1 LADAPGWQV
10 RRLFMR
16 TLLLFLAAAGMAGCA
31 SYQTADYDRGAVSA
45 YAQRPAPFIYDRA
58 GIHTAT
64 TPPHSSIPPPSRA
77 PSQEDHTASTPA
89 LLRANGRRL
98 VKAARAARLQTR
110 SGRRT
115 PTTSDGVSKRCLQ
128 SAGPALFYTPVVP
141 IGAPQQLASRY

>member
-58 GIHTAT
+58 GYPYGYYAT
-64 TPPHSSIPPPSRA
+64 PFFYPPTFARPFAGRPHRVHPGAPAGQRPPPGKGSVLANAVRPPH
-77 PSQEDHTASTPA
+77 
-89 LLRANGRRL
+89 ANN
-98 VKAARAARLQTR
+98 Q
-110 SGRRT
+110 
-115 PTTSDGVSKRCLQ
+115 
-128 SAGPALFYTPVVP
+128 
-141 IGAPQQLASRY
+141 